1 MSGRTFVDTNI
12 FIYSYDARD
21 PVKQSKARQLI
32 EDLML
37 EGTATVSYQVVHEF
51 FQFAL
56 VKAAKKM
63 SHRDAHIFLEEV
75 FRPIASVP
83 STISL
88 VSEAIRIQERYLLS
102 WYDSLIVAAAQQAG
116 CGVLYSEDLQH
127 GQRIG
132 ELIVRN
138 PFL

>member
-56 VKAAKKM
+56 VKAAKRM
-63 SHRDAHIFLEEV
+63 SHRDAHIYLEEV

-127 GQRIG
+127 GQRFG
-132 ELIVRN
+132 DLTVRN